1 MRTARPHSRI
11 TLGCLV
17 AIGLGLAVVSTP
29 RAIAFA
35 QTLTPETLAAPR
47 LASATE
53 ISLTAIPP
61 RLGEVGEI
69 KVKPG
74 QKFQVTARVLNTGSE
89 PVEVETFAKDFVIGE
104 DGKTPVQVK
113 EVVDNRWSLASWLV
127 LSPSRQT
134 IAPKKTANINILIDV
149 PKDARPGGHY
159 AMLLHQ
165 PTDSGAGADEV
176 SVTGINQQVGT
187 LLYVSVEGPI
197 TEQAFVRDFAFK
209 PNFSEYGPANFSY
222 SVDNQSDIHIRPTGV
237 VEFYNLFNRKVGAV
251 TVEPQNVFPGS
262 QRAFS
267 GSWPV
272 RWGFGPY
279 KAVLTMSYGTQGQVV
294 TATSTVWL
302 LPFSIIIASVIL
314 LLAMITG
321 VLAMRNKTRRPPKVR
336 DASSAPHSS
345 SSLPPSA

>member
-1 MRTARPHSRI
+1 MSTAHPHSR
-11 TLGCLV
+11 LALSSLV
-17 AIGLGLAVVSTP
+17 AIGLSLGLVSFHP
-29 RAIAFA
+29 IKQAFA
-35 QTLTPETLAAPR
+35 QAVTPQLRDAG
-47 LASATE
+47 ASE
-53 ISLTAIPP
+53 VSLTAIPP

-74 QKFQVTARVLNTGSE
+74 QKFQATARVLNTGTE
-89 PVEVETFAKDFVIGE
+89 AVEIESFVSDFVIGE

-113 EVVDNRWSLASWLV
+113 EAVDNRWSLASWIV

-134 IAPKKTANINILIDV
+134 IGSKKTGTINVLIDV

-165 PTDSGAGADEV
+165 PASPLGTEKGTSAIGV
-176 SVTGINQQVGT
+176 NQQVGT
-187 LLYVSVEGPI
+187 LIYVVVEGQI
-197 TEQAFVRDFAFK
+197 NEEAFIRDFAFK
-209 PNFSEYGPANFSY
+209 PNFSEYGPANFAY
-222 SVDNQSDIHIRPTGV
+222 GVENQSDVHIRPAGL
-237 VEFYNLFNRKVGAV
+237 VEFFNLFHQKVGEV

-279 KAVLTMSYGTQGQVV
+279 KAVLTVSYGSQGQVA
-294 TATSTVWL
+294 TATATIWL

-314 LLAMITG
+314 LLAVITG
-321 VLAMRNKTRRPPKVR
+321 ILAIRNNLTRRPPKAR
-336 DASSAPHSS
+336 DDSSASNSS
-345 SSLPPSA
+345 STPSA